1 MEVITYVNFEQHIK
15 SPENTYN
22 KKFKKLWSNCNKDC
36 IHLEPANIWTKTVP
50 WACEIFGSAPWLYYL
65 IIAGSLFIRYHNSS
79 GLLFEHSRSCPKTGF
94 CSFSNNSIRPIYQP
108 GPQNWCH
115 KDALTPLSRFSFS
128 VQNFLEISFF
138 GFYQN
143 FLKLSWIKIFDVN
156 EPKHTCEI
164 ALRTC

>member
-1 MEVITYVNFEQHIK
+1 LFLSLSIK
-15 SPENTYN
+15 EIFS
-22 KKFKKLWSNCNKDC
+22 
-36 IHLEPANIWTKTVP
+36 LEPAVHLVKMILWV
-50 WACEIFGSAPWLYYL
+50 CEIFGAVPRLYYL

-94 CSFSNNSIRPIYQP
+94 CSFSNNSFRPIYQP

-115 KDALTPLSRFSFS
+115 KDALTPLSHFSFS

-143 FLKLSWIKIFDVN
+143 FLKIIMNQNFWR
-156 EPKHTCEI
+156 E
-164 ALRTC
+164 RT